1 MLIKVLIFVCWL
13 VYSVNSSGKNETGL
27 DPTGENVC
35 TRTIKYFVNKTQLY
49 MRQVLVPYYDCD
61 GISIFGDCPF
71 WAQTKKF
78 RSESKSSVKNVLV
91 VRTKNISECCPG
103 YQQYNSSCPT
113 AVCKDGCLNGVCVAP
128 NKCLCSKGY
137 TGPTCNQDHNE
148 CLVSNGGCS
157 HACINT
163 KGSFLC
169 SCPIGW
175 ILKDDKKTCEDHDEC
190 LVLNGGCSHAC
201 INTKGSF
208 LCSCPI
214 GWILKDDKKT
224 CEV

>member
-113 AVCKDGCLNGVCVAP
+113 GGYVCYGGLLKVLFLDKSDIDIAYSSILFY
-128 NKCLCSKGY
+128 KLFDIELTRMWSK
-137 TGPTCNQDHNE
+137 
-148 CLVSNGGCS
+148 
-157 HACINT
+157 
-163 KGSFLC
+163 
-169 SCPIGW
+169 IGQ
-175 ILKDDKKTCEDHDEC
+175 KE
-190 LVLNGGCSHAC
+190 
-201 INTKGSF
+201 
-208 LCSCPI
+208 
-214 GWILKDDKKT
+214 
-224 CEV
+224 